1 MRDLIKMSRK
11 LRDLEIEEISLV
23 NKAATGRKF
32 MIIKSA
38 EVIALK
44 EIADLI
50 EEFSD
55 EVFDETFGRGDFEKK
70 DIPQK
75 VTDKLKEALETLNK
89 YKDDFPDDLKSGVD
103 LLLKFVAVSYGYLPG
118 KEAPGKKEVKKQQ
131 ISYWPSFDFDGKGK
145 EAVEK
150 INKGRQGGPFPSLAA
165 QLFGTEEEDEEDND
179 ED

>member
-1 MRDLIKMSRK
+1 MTRK
-11 LRDLEIEEISLV
+11 LRDLEIDEISLV
-23 NKAATGRKF
+23 DKAATGKKF
-32 MIIKSA
+32 MIIKSS

-55 EVFDETFGRGDFEKK
+55 EVFDETFGREDFEKK

-75 VTDKLKEALETLNK
+75 VKDKLKGALEALNK
-89 YKDDFPDDLKSGVD
+89 YKDDLPSDLESAIA
-103 LLLKFVAVSYGYLPG
+103 LLLKFVAVSYGLP
-118 KEAPGKKEVKKQQ
+118 PGKKKLAKG
-131 ISYWPSFDFDGKGK
+131 IKYWPSFDFDGEGK

-150 INKGRQGGPFPSLAA
+150 INKGRQGGLFPNLAA
-165 QLFGTEEEDEEDND
+165 QLLGTEEEEDND